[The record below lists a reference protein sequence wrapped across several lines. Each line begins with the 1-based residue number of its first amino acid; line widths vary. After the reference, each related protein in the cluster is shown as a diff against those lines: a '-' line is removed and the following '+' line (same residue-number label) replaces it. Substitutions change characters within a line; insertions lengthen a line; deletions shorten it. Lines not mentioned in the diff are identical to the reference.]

1 LGSRDAQPALR
12 RWREGEM
19 RVDEQGFDGSAQA
32 GRICAIARRRA
43 ASGRYCVVHTQDVL
57 PKRSDTA
64 YVADA
69 LLLESTKLLC
79 IVHMPRPKSTDLPP
93 VALVLLQ
100 HLTNIVSVPLLRL
113 SELRTQVIARG
124 LQTVGVELEEFHEP
138 DGVVEVCADGDSAL
152 ISLSSYPTALFGGGT
167 VQASVPGAQLEDVR
181 VLSSDL
187 SAYVRLVRRRR
198 CRIWLGTV
206 RYSLSGANVSFM
218 VLQPVAMKPQGNLS
232 IASTAAPEGFVLLPQ
247 LRGHRKRIGPLAKN
261 VLERG
266 GMVGMALLGKSKR
279 MGVIN
284 NRSGTSDTP
293 SSDASPMTCTNTF
306 SMRSLK
312 SKRQKSPRRQS
323 YRPRRYTG
331 KEKRASKRQAQDMVA
346 RSLTWHLGDLMEDSA
361 WRDFLAQ
368 ELQDLARTRPAIMDA
383 DLETL
388 KAIMEARYTLL
399 LADAGIHGDSIL
411 SSVDENAAGYRRRIL
426 VRFYCPGEHLP
437 EVVTLWKTA
446 GWVILSHFEMTLQ
459 SLRLRERLSKPHILL
474 RNGAVSAVDWDSRI
488 PVAGE
493 ELNVYGE
500 YRASALEGRQ
510 FKCQIEL
517 SVEGD
522 NDVVVMHCSAGGWI
536 MLKDAL
542 SLMRSD
548 LLSKVDVTAL
558 KRRVPENG
566 QLVSV
571 ALDERIA
578 VAEQDTVHVSCVH

>member
-1 LGSRDAQPALR
+1 
-12 RWREGEM
+12 M
-19 RVDEQGFDGSAQA
+19 
-32 GRICAIARRRA
+32 
-43 ASGRYCVVHTQDVL
+43 VHTQDVL

-198 CRIWLGTV
+198 CRVWLGTV

-232 IASTAAPEGFVLLPQ
+232 IASTAAPEAFVLLPQ

-331 KEKRASKRQAQDMVA
+331 KEKRASKRQAQDMVGEGKEG
-346 RSLTWHLGDLMEDSA
+346 LG
-361 WRDFLAQ
+361 Q
-368 ELQDLARTRPAIMDA
+368 EWEVVLFVSVPRQPPRWGATEGHHGRA
-383 DLETL
+383 
-388 KAIMEARYTLL
+388 YT
-399 LADAGIHGDSIL
+399 
-411 SSVDENAAGYRRRIL
+411 RRRP
-426 VRFYCPGEHLP
+426 R
-437 EVVTLWKTA
+437 
-446 GWVILSHFEMTLQ
+446 
-459 SLRLRERLSKPHILL
+459 
-474 RNGAVSAVDWDSRI
+474 RI
-488 PVAGE
+488 HQY
-493 ELNVYGE
+493 L
-500 YRASALEGRQ
+500 
-510 FKCQIEL
+510 
-517 SVEGD
+517 
-522 NDVVVMHCSAGGWI
+522 
-536 MLKDAL
+536 
-542 SLMRSD
+542 
-548 LLSKVDVTAL
+548 
-558 KRRVPENG
+558 
-566 QLVSV
+566 
-571 ALDERIA
+571 
-578 VAEQDTVHVSCVH
+578 